1 MSHTS
6 SSSGGGQCVSYQ
18 PGHRVHWIQARKTH
32 DEGQS
37 MARVSATVR
46 DDDSIRLRGQDLD
59 ESMWTHDLDSLRRYS
74 GDVLARAIWLPGLH
88 VLVVNGAMFS
98 LAAFDART
106 PCIPDDAGRE
116 PSGDDVP
123 VEVPRHIDER
133 G

>member
-1 MSHTS
+1 MSRS
-6 SSSGGGQCVSYQ
+6 SSSSDRAQCVSYH

-46 DDDSIRLRGQDLD
+46 DDDSIRLRGQGLD
-59 ESMWTHDLDSLRRYS
+59 ESMWSHDLDSLRRYS
-74 GDVLARAIWLPGLH
+74 GDVLAHAIWLPRLH

-98 LAAFDART
+98 LAASDART
-106 PCIPDDAGRE
+106 PCIPDDASRE
-116 PSGDDVP
+116 PSGDDVS
-123 VEVPRHIDER
+123 VEAPRHVDER